1 MLVKT
6 IAKSLVDEASTA
18 ARSPHFLPLILG
30 LAFVLR
36 ATFALTT
43 DYVARPDEIF
53 EYLEPAHRLVFGQG
67 IVTWEYAYGIRSWII
82 PGFVALILK
91 CLAALGLDR
100 PDIYVPTV
108 RLVFCAISLS
118 LPVSVYRIA
127 QALLDEGAAR
137 LALVGTAC
145 WYELIF
151 FAPTPMPDALGAY
164 AFFAALAFLFGRPG
178 RGVVLAF
185 GILAGLTIAM
195 RFQLAPMVGV
205 AMLTAALR
213 WRWRGWPALLGFLLV
228 IAAAGAL
235 DAYTWGRWFSSVISN
250 VALQVFAH
258 VSDGFGTAP
267 GYYYLVELGVR
278 SAGFGYLGALG
289 LALSWRKTSPL
300 LIMGAAYVAALSF
313 FGHKEWRFL
322 MPLDPIYII
331 GSAVVFAT
339 YGRRLRPLVAP
350 AFAALVAAIFVVC
363 TAAVIFVLA
372 TGMKL
377 GRKDVRQAYLTLSRL
392 PDVSGVIDDS
402 GGNWLYLGG
411 YYYLHQAAPLYRDDL
426 PATNMARVRQTPQ
439 LFASHWITPADAAAP
454 DGYVLLARSGRMTIW
469 RRSKDPPE
477 TLIAPGYSTHA
488 PVPFDGK
495 TITPQV
501 TPRWLG
507 LRRISR
513 TE

>member
-1 MLVKT
+1 MSVKT
-6 IAKSLVDEASTA
+6 IAQSVVDEASA
-18 ARSPHFLPLILG
+18 AVWSPHFLPLILVLG
-30 LAFVLR
+30 FALR

-43 DYVARPDEIF
+43 DYIAHQDEVF
-53 EYLEPAHRLVFGQG
+53 QYLEPAHRLVFGQG
-67 IVTWEYAYGIRSWII
+67 IVTWEYQYGTRSWII
-82 PGFVALILK
+82 PGFIALILK
-91 CLAALGLDR
+91 SLAALGLDR
-100 PDIYVPTV
+100 PDIYQPTV

-118 LPVSVYRIA
+118 LSVSVYRIA

-164 AFFAALAFLFGRPG
+164 AFFAALAFLFGRPT
-178 RGVVLAF
+178 RGAVLAF
-185 GILAGLTIAM
+185 GTLAGLTIAL

-205 AMLTAALR
+205 AMLVAALR
-213 WRWRGWPALLGFLLV
+213 WRWSAWPALFGFLLV

-250 VALQVFAH
+250 IEVNVLARI
-258 VSDGFGTAP
+258 SEKFGKPP
-267 GYYYLVELGVR
+267 GYYYLLELGVR

-289 LALSWRKTSPL
+289 LALSWRKTWPL
-300 LIMGAAYVAALSF
+300 LVMGAAYVAALSV

-350 AFAALVAAIFVVC
+350 AFAALVAVIFVAC
-363 TAAVIFVLA
+363 TAAVILVLA

-377 GRKDVRQAYLTLSRL
+377 GRKDIRQAYLMLSRL
-392 PDVSGVIDDS
+392 PDVKGVIDDS
-402 GGNWLYLGG
+402 GGNWEYLGG

-426 PATNMARVRQTPQ
+426 PVTNMGRVRQSPQ
-439 LFASHWITPADAAAP
+439 LFASHWIKPADAAAP
-454 DGYVLLARSGRMTIW
+454 DGYVLLARSGRIAIW
-469 RRSKDPPE
+469 RRSVDPPE
-477 TLIAPGYSTHA
+477 TLTAPGYSTHG
-488 PVPFDGK
+488 PLPFDPK
-495 TITPQV
+495 TISPHV
-501 TPRWLG
+501 TPRW
-507 LRRISR
+507 
-513 TE
+513 

>member
-1 MLVKT
+1 MAVKT

-18 ARSPHFLPLILG
+18 VRSPHILPLILI

-43 DYVARPDEIF
+43 DYVAHPDEIF
-53 EYLEPAHRLVFGQG
+53 EYLEPAHRLAFGQG
-67 IVTWEYAYGIRSWII
+67 IVTWEYAYGTRSWII

-100 PDIYVPTV
+100 PDIYLPTV

-137 LALVGTAC
+137 LALVGTAF

-151 FAPTPMPDALGAY
+151 FAPTPMPDALAAY
-164 AFFAALAFLFGRPG
+164 AFFAALAFLLGRPG
-178 RGVVLAF
+178 RGSAPAFGVLAALT
-185 GILAGLTIAM
+185 LAL

-205 AMLTAALR
+205 AMLIAALR
-213 WRWRGWPALLGFLLV
+213 WRWRGWPALFGFLFV
-228 IAAAGAL
+228 VASAAAL
-235 DAYTWGRWFSSVISN
+235 DAYTWGRWFSSIISN
-250 VALQVFAH
+250 IELNVFAR

-267 GYYYLVELGVR
+267 GYYYLLELGVR
-278 SAGFGYLGALG
+278 SAGFGYLGAFG
-289 LALSWRKTSPL
+289 LALSWRKTWPL
-300 LIMGAAYVAALSF
+300 SVMGVAYLAALSVF
-313 FGHKEWRFL
+313 AHKEWRFL
-322 MPLDPIYII
+322 LPLVPIYMI
-331 GSAVVFAT
+331 GVAVVFAT

-350 AFAALVAAIFVVC
+350 AFAALVAAIVVVC
-363 TAAVIFVLA
+363 TAAVILVLA
-372 TGMKL
+372 TGTKL
-377 GRKDVRQAYLTLSRL
+377 GRKDVRQAYLMLSRL

-426 PATNMARVRQTPQ
+426 PATNVARVRQSPQ
-439 LFASHWITPADAAAP
+439 LFASHWITPADVAAP
-454 DGYVLLARSGRMTIW
+454 DGYVLLARSGRMAIW
-469 RRSKDPPE
+469 RRSKDPPA
-477 TLIAPGYSTHA
+477 TLIVPGYAAKA

-495 TITPQV
+495 TITPRV
-501 TPRWLG
+501 TPRW
-507 LRRISR
+507 
-513 TE
+513 